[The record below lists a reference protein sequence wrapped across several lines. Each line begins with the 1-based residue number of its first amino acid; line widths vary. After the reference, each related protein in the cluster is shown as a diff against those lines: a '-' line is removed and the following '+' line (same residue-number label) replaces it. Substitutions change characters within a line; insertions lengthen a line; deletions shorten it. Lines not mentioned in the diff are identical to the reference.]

1 MATDKYVYNNGG
13 GLTEK
18 TPAVTSTADAIVA
31 LDGSGKLNA
40 NMMPVGLGTET
51 DVINASEALSA
62 GDLVNIYDSTG
73 AKCRKA
79 DGSTS
84 GKEAHGF
91 VLAAVD
97 SGNDATVYRSSQSN
111 NQKTSMTPGKKQ
123 YLSITVP
130 GGTQETVPSG
140 AGKTLQVVG
149 VAVAADTMIFKP
161 EAPIVLAA

>member
-1 MATDKYVYNNGG
+1 MATDKYLYNNGG
-13 GLTEK
+13 VITEK
-18 TPAVTSTADAIVA
+18 TPVVTSTADAIVA
-31 LDGSGKLNA
+31 LDGSGKLNS
-40 NMMPVGLGTET
+40 NMMPVGMAMEQ
-51 DVINASEALSA
+51 DVIEASEALSA

-73 AKCRKA
+73 VKCRKA
-79 DGSTS
+79 DGSTT

-91 VLAAVD
+91 VLAAVE
-97 SGNDATVYRSSQSN
+97 SAANATVYRISQSN

-130 GGTQETVPSG
+130 GGTQETVPTG

-149 VAVAADTMIFKP
+149 WAVAADTMIFKP